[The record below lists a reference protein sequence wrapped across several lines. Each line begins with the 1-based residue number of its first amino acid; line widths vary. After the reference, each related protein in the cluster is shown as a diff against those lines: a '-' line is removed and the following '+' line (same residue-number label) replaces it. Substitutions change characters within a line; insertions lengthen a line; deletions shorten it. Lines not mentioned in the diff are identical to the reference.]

1 MSEFHDPELR
11 QQLGRL
17 SGPYPD
23 DNAAFAAWQRRVGQ
37 AHRRRAMAW
46 TTGAAMSLVFGVVG
60 AAALQG
66 QVKHSTAPQK
76 SLETSSIVSTT
87 IADTRAKPVTTDSTT
102 PPVMPAIVAPTQIT
116 TPTSEATSETA
127 VVAPDATDTSGTT
140 PPATTHKGQGGTSG
154 SQGTPTAPT
163 QAPPP
168 TTDGHDSQSVTQK
181 VTSIG
186 GTITI
191 RQDRDQLTVID
202 ISPAAGFQGH
212 QSGSPGHGVAVTFT
226 SATHRSDISV
236 FVYHGKLVPKVTEKT
251 VTHEGSVPTTDHS
264 GGSGDN
270 GA

>member
-37 AHRRRAMAW
+37 VRRRRAMAW
-46 TTGAAMSLVFGVVG
+46 TTGVAMSLVFGVVG

-76 SLETSSIVSTT
+76 SLETSSSVSTT
-87 IADTRAKPVTTDSTT
+87 VADTRAKPVTTDSTVPSAT
-102 PPVMPAIVAPTQIT
+102 PAVIAPAQIT
-116 TPTSEATSETA
+116 TPTSDATAETV
-127 VVAPDATDTSGTT
+127 VVAPDAPDTSGTT
-140 PPATTHKGQGGTSG
+140 PPVSSHKGQGGSSG

-163 QAPPP
+163 QATPT
-168 TTDGHDSQSVTQK
+168 TTDGHDSHSVTQK

-212 QSGSPGHGVAVTFT
+212 QSGFPGHGVGVTFT

-236 FVYHGKLVPKVTEKT
+236 FVYHGKLIPKVTEKT
-251 VTHEGSVPTTDHS
+251 DTHEESVPTTDHS
-264 GGSGDN
+264 GSGDN

>member
-37 AHRRRAMAW
+37 VRRRRAMAW
-46 TTGAAMSLVFGVVG
+46 TTGAAMSLVLGVVG

-66 QVKHSTAPQK
+66 QVKHSTLPQK
-76 SLETSSIVSTT
+76 SLESSSSVSTSV
-87 IADTRAKPVTTDSTT
+87 ADTRAKPETTEATVPRVTAS
-102 PPVMPAIVAPTQIT
+102 VAIAPTQDT
-116 TPTSEATSETA
+116 TATSDATVDTM
-127 VVAPDATDTSGTT
+127 VVAPDVSEGNPST
-140 PPATTHKGQGGTSG
+140 PPATTHKGQGGSSG

-163 QAPPP
+163 QAAPT
-168 TTDGHDSQSVTQK
+168 TTDGHDSHSVTQK

-186 GTITI
+186 GSITV

-202 ISPAAGFQGH
+202 VSPAAGFQGH
-212 QSGSPGHGVAVTFT
+212 QSGFPGRGVGVTFT

-236 FVYHGKLVPKVTEKT
+236 FVYHGKIIPKVTEKT
-251 VTHEGSVPTTDHS
+251 ETHEESVPTTDHS
-264 GGSGDN
+264 GDTGP
-270 GA
+270 

>member
-37 AHRRRAMAW
+37 VRRRRAMAW
-46 TTGAAMSLVFGVVG
+46 TTGAAMSLVLGVVG

-66 QVKHSTAPQK
+66 QVKHSSVPQK
-76 SLETSSIVSTT
+76 SLETSSSVSTSV
-87 IADTRAKPVTTDSTT
+87 ADTRAEPVTTVSTT
-102 PPVMPAIVAPTQIT
+102 PSVTVTAPIALLPVQDTTAAP
-116 TPTSEATSETA
+116 ETA
-127 VVAPDATDTSGTT
+127 VIAPDVPDANPTS
-140 PPATTHKGQGGTSG
+140 PPATTHKGQGGSSG

-163 QAPPP
+163 QATPP
-168 TTDGHDSQSVTQK
+168 TTDGHDSHSATQK

-186 GTITI
+186 GTITV

-202 ISPAAGFQGH
+202 ISPATGFQGH
-212 QSGSPGHGVAVTFT
+212 QGSFPGPGVAVTFT

-236 FVYHGKLVPKVTEKT
+236 FVYHGKLIPKVIEKT
-251 VTHEGSVPTTDHS
+251 ETHEESVPTTDHS
-264 GGSGDN
+264 SSGDN